1 MRALHAYISLSADH
15 PPPPITGCAHT
26 TSEKRFLQPQ
36 DQDGNHA
43 GASGVEGG
51 DRRRDDLY
59 ACEVRTK
66 IQSLIDNF
74 SLNFCFLADEVMR
87 IVAGD

>member
-1 MRALHAYISLSADH
+1 MFHIISLSAD
-15 PPPPITGCAHT
+15 PPPPPLPGALTLHPRNA
-26 TSEKRFLQPQ
+26 FLQPR

-51 DRRRDDLY
+51 DRRRVDLY

-66 IQSLIDNF
+66 IQSVVGYF
-74 SLNFCFLADEVMR
+74 SLNFCFLAEEVLR
-87 IVAGD
+87 KVSDD

>member
-15 PPPPITGCAHT
+15 PPPPLPGALTLRPRNA
-26 TSEKRFLQPQ
+26 FLQPR